1 MNVST
6 VKQSYTTFTT
16 SPAAQAWAADF
27 SLLTTDTVR
36 VVNATSVAAMR
47 TTVLTMRVA
56 SITVESLNVGL
67 GYALDNTPTS
77 YEETKEALSSGMDN
91 LMAMF
96 DEEEEEGEAPKKPSK
111 ATAA

>member
-6 VKQSYTTFTT
+6 VKQSYTAFTT
-16 SPAAQAWAADF
+16 SPVAQAWAADF
-27 SLLTTDTVR
+27 STVSSDSLR
-36 VVNATSVAAMR
+36 ILNATSVAAMR
-47 TTVLTMRVA
+47 TTALSLRVT
-56 SITVESLNVGL
+56 SITIETLNAGL
-67 GYALDNTPTS
+67 GYALDHTPES

-96 DEEEEEGEAPKKPSK
+96 DEEEEELEAPKKASK